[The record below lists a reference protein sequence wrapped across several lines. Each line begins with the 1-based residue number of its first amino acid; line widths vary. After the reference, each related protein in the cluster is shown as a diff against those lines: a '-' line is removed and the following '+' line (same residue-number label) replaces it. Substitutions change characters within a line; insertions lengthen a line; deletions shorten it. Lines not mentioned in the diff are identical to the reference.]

1 VSLAFHQIYVV
12 EVIGGV
18 STNKGLVVISN
29 VAVMLS
35 FIMLSVAFFAFML
48 SAVMLNVVAPLNV
61 SRSKVM
67 APKAS
72 IHETC
77 RVTDKIKV

>member
-1 VSLAFHQIYVV
+1 
-12 EVIGGV
+12 
-18 STNKGLVVISN
+18 
-29 VAVMLS
+29 
-35 FIMLSVAFFAFML
+35 MLSVAFFAFML
-48 SAVMLNVVAPLNV
+48 SAVMLSAVMLNVVAPLNV
-61 SRSKVM
+61 SQSKVM

>member
-1 VSLAFHQIYVV
+1 
-12 EVIGGV
+12 
-18 STNKGLVVISN
+18 
-29 VAVMLS
+29 MLS

-48 SAVMLNVVAPLNV
+48 SAVMLSAVMLNVVAPLNV
-61 SRSKVM
+61 SQSKVM